1 MHIHGWVKGWLPN
14 IDVIPSKQPN
24 IDKAVGGRT
33 RPLVVSDWHWIDF
46 TQGPSFLAGQVQWIM
61 CDASI
66 KRSLYNNEAI
76 LESRVS
82 FLSLLLLSISTR
94 PAFREVGRSSLIS
107 KLPAPS
113 SFNCCHLHHHRHK
126 VCGPDSEVKSSLWP
140 SMGLEQGTIS
150 SPVYSH

>member
-1 MHIHGWVKGWLPN
+1 MHIQGRGWLPN

-66 KRSLYNNEAI
+66 KRSIYNNEAI
-76 LESRVS
+76 LESTVG

-94 PAFREVGRSSLIS
+94 PAFREAGRSSLIS
-107 KLPAPS
+107 KLPALS

-126 VCGPDSEVKSSLWP
+126 VCGPDSKVKSSLWP